1 MRRLHA
7 RLSRGD
13 AARWPLRSTGDARTV
28 QGGQVKVALS
38 ILHALVIVGYVCVGS
53 WLFGFWSTI
62 GEIQASRLD
71 VVPACVP
78 PTVDRE
84 MKV

>member
-1 MRRLHA
+1 M
-7 RLSRGD
+7 
-13 AARWPLRSTGDARTV
+13 
-28 QGGQVKVALS
+28 KVALS
-38 ILHALVIVGYVCVGS
+38 ILHALVIAGYVCVGS